1 MHWKQRYHKKNLIGI
16 DALSLLLSLFTAI
29 YIKHQAFIF
38 PSSLID
44 FLFLGLLLGIWFL
57 AAHECR
63 LYRNRIYKKFPEE
76 ILFNFYANA
85 VFVILL
91 SAFLFLT
98 KSNYANLFRFS
109 VLVSLHFSIS
119 ILAKYYIR
127 KKQHLAFEGG
137 ALNDAVIIVG
147 FNKTSIE
154 FFKTLKEHVYYGY
167 KCVGFIHDEE
177 VSVEDN
183 LEGMHYLGKIRDLEK
198 ALTAQRIDEVIISL
212 PSEKTWEIR
221 YCAEICDQLNV
232 RVRLMPAL
240 QDLTTKSEEIDNL
253 GLLSVINLN
262 ELPLDKWENK
272 LFKMLFD
279 KLFAGLF
286 FAMIGW
292 WLFPMIAILVK
303 LDSKGPVYYQQERW
317 GVNNKPI
324 ICYKFRTMRSKNA
337 YNGHSEEDFEQTSRN
352 DPRVTRLGKVLRKYS
367 IDELPQFWNVL
378 KGEMSVVGPRPH
390 PTPMNLE
397 SMKSVDNYLK
407 RHMVNPGITGWAQIN
422 GCRGEV
428 RTHEEMEQ
436 RVNFDLYYIHRW
448 SFTLDLQIIL
458 QTIIKM
464 LRDKGAY

>member
-1 MHWKQRYHKKNLIGI
+1 MQWKQRYYKKNLIGI
-16 DALSLLLSLFTAI
+16 DALSLVFSLFAAI

-38 PSSLID
+38 PSSIAD
-44 FLFLGLLLGIWFL
+44 FLFFGLLMGIWFL

-85 VFVILL
+85 IFVILL

-109 VLVSLHFSIS
+109 VLVSLHFFIS
-119 ILAKYYIR
+119 IVAKYYIR

-147 FNKTSIE
+147 YNKTSIE
-154 FFKTLKEHVYYGY
+154 FFKTLNEHVYYGY
-167 KCVGFIHDEE
+167 KCVGFIHNEPIIA
-177 VSVEDN
+177 
-183 LEGMHYLGKIRDLEK
+183 EGIQYLGKIQNLEAALK
-198 ALTAQRIDEVIISL
+198 AQHVDEVIISL
-212 PSEKTWEIR
+212 PSENAWEIR

-240 QDLTTKSEEIDNL
+240 QDLTTKSEEMDNL

-272 LFKMLFD
+272 FFKMLFD
-279 KLFAGLF
+279 KLFALLF
-286 FAMIGW
+286 FAVIGW
-292 WLFPMIAILVK
+292 WLFPIIAILIK
-303 LDSKGPVYYQQERW
+303 LDSKGPVYYKQERW

-324 ICYKFRTMRSKNA
+324 MCFKFRTMQA
-337 YNGHSEEDFEQTSRN
+337 AEGYNGHETEDFEQTSRN
-352 DPRVTRLGKVLRKYS
+352 DPRVTRLGKSLRKYS

>member
-1 MHWKQRYHKKNLIGI
+1 MHWKQRYYKKNLIGI
-16 DALSLLLSLFTAI
+16 DALSLVFSLFTAI

-38 PSSLID
+38 PASFSD
-44 FLFLGLLLGIWFL
+44 FLFFGLLMGIWFL

-76 ILFNFYANA
+76 ILFNCYANA
-85 VFVILL
+85 LFVILL

-109 VLVSLHFSIS
+109 VLVSLHFFIS

-147 FNKTSIE
+147 YNKTSIE
-154 FFKTLKEHVYYGY
+154 FFKTLNEHVYYGY
-167 KCVGFIHDEE
+167 KCIGFIHNEPIVTDG
-177 VSVEDN
+177 V
-183 LEGMHYLGKIRDLEK
+183 HYLGKIQNLESILK
-198 ALTAQRIDEVIISL
+198 AQHVDEVIISL
-212 PSEKTWEIR
+212 PSEQAWEIR
-221 YCAEICDQLNV
+221 NCVEICDQLNV

-240 QDLTTKSEEIDNL
+240 QDLTTKSEEIDSL

-272 LFKMLFD
+272 FFKMLFD
-279 KLFAGLF
+279 KIFACLF
-286 FAMIGW
+286 FITIGW
-292 WLFPMIAILVK
+292 WLFPIIAILIK
-303 LDSKGPVYYQQERW
+303 LDSKGPVYYKQERW

-324 ICYKFRTMRSKNA
+324 ICYKFRTMQTANG
-337 YNGHSEEDFEQTSRN
+337 YNGHASEDFEQTSRN
-352 DPRVTRLGKVLRKYS
+352 DPRVTKLGRILRKYS

-407 RHMVNPGITGWAQIN
+407 RHMVSPGITGWAQIN

-448 SFTLDLQIIL
+448 SLTLDLQIIL

>member
-1 MHWKQRYHKKNLIGI
+1 MLWKQRYYKKNLIGI
-16 DALSLLLSLFTAI
+16 DALSLVLSLFTSI

-38 PSSLID
+38 PSSFID
-44 FLFLGLLLGIWFL
+44 FLFLGLLMGIWFL

-85 VFVILL
+85 LFVILL

-98 KSNYANLFRFS
+98 RSTYANLFRFS

-119 ILAKYYIR
+119 IFAKYYIR

-137 ALNDAVIIVG
+137 ALNDVVIIVG
-147 FNKTSIE
+147 YNKTSIE

-167 KCVGFIHDEE
+167 KCVGFIHDTPI
-177 VSVEDN
+177 DA
-183 LEGMHYLGKIRDLEK
+183 EGLNYLGKIADLENALK
-198 ALTAQRIDEVIISL
+198 AQHIDEVIISL
-212 PSEKTWEIR
+212 PSEKASEIR

-272 LFKMLFD
+272 FFKMLFD

-286 FAMIGW
+286 FIIIGW
-292 WLFPMIAILVK
+292 WLFPIIAILVK

-324 ICYKFRTMRSKNA
+324 NCYKFRTMRSENG
-337 YNGHSEEDFEQTSRN
+337 YNGHNKEDFEQTTRN
-352 DPRVTRLGKVLRKYS
+352 DPRVTRLGRGLRKYS

-397 SMKSVDNYLK
+397 SMKSVNNYLK
-407 RHMVNPGITGWAQIN
+407 RHMVKPGITGWAQIN

-428 RTHEEMEQ
+428 RTHEEMEK

>member
-1 MHWKQRYHKKNLIGI
+1 MHWKQRYYKKNLIGI
-16 DALSLLLSLFTAI
+16 DALSLVLSLFTSI
-29 YIKHQAFIF
+29 YIKHQSFIF
-38 PSSLID
+38 PSSFID
-44 FLFLGLLLGIWFL
+44 FLFFGLLMGIWFL

-63 LYRNRIYKKFPEE
+63 LYRNRIYKKFTEE

-137 ALNDAVIIVG
+137 ALNDVVIIVG
-147 FNKTSIE
+147 YNKTSIE
-154 FFKTLKEHVYYGY
+154 FFKTLNEHVYYGY
-167 KCVGFIHDEE
+167 KCVGFIHDEPIAA
-177 VSVEDN
+177 DGIN
-183 LEGMHYLGKIRDLEK
+183 YLGKIPGLENALK
-198 ALTAQRIDEVIISL
+198 AQHIDEVIIAL
-212 PSEKTWEIR
+212 PSEKASEIR
-221 YCAEICDQLNV
+221 YCAEICDQFNV
-232 RVRLMPAL
+232 RVRLMPAIH
-240 QDLTTKSEEIDNL
+240 DLTTKSEEIDNL

-286 FAMIGW
+286 FIIIGC
-292 WLFPMIAILVK
+292 WLFPIIAILVK
-303 LDSKGPVYYQQERW
+303 LDSKGPVFFQQERW

-324 ICYKFRTMRSKNA
+324 ICFKFRTMSSKNT

-352 DPRVTRLGKVLRKYS
+352 DPRVTRLGKILRKYS

>member
-1 MHWKQRYHKKNLIGI
+1 MHWKQRYYKKNLIGI
-16 DALSLLLSLFTAI
+16 DALSLILSLFTAI

-38 PSSLID
+38 PSTLID
-44 FLFLGLLLGIWFL
+44 FLFLGLLMGIWFL

-63 LYRNRIYKKFPEE
+63 LYRNRIYKKFTEE

-109 VLVSLHFSIS
+109 VLLSLHFSIS

-127 KKQHLAFEGG
+127 KQQHLAFEGG

-147 FNKTSIE
+147 YNKTSIE
-154 FFKTLKEHVYYGY
+154 FFKTLNEHVYYGY
-167 KCVGFIHDEE
+167 KCVGFIHDEPIA
-177 VSVEDN
+177 DDGIN
-183 LEGMHYLGKIRDLEK
+183 YLGKIPDLENALK
-198 ALTAQRIDEVIISL
+198 AKHIDEVIIAL
-212 PSEKTWEIR
+212 PSEKAWEIR

-232 RVRLMPAL
+232 RVRLMPAIH
-240 QDLTTKSEEIDNL
+240 DLTTKSEEIDNL

-272 LFKMLFD
+272 LSKMLFD

-292 WLFPMIAILVK
+292 WLFPIIAFLVK
-303 LDSKGPVYYQQERW
+303 LDSKGPVFFQQERW

-324 ICYKFRTMRSKNA
+324 ICYKFRTMHSKNA
-337 YNGHSEEDFEQTSRN
+337 YNHLSEEDFEQTSRN

-378 KGEMSVVGPRPH
+378 KGEMSIVGPRPH

-397 SMKSVDNYLK
+397 SMKSVNNYLK

-448 SFTLDLQIIL
+448 SFTIDLQIIL